1 MYILKSFF
9 VMKRKA
15 NENKFFPVIFNL
27 FCCHAVRYE
36 YFDNSYFKNCT
47 NIYIKIKQERA
58 QLANGHL

>member
-36 YFDNSYFKNCT
+36 YFDNSFFLKLYK
-47 NIYIKIKQERA
+47 YI
-58 QLANGHL
+58 